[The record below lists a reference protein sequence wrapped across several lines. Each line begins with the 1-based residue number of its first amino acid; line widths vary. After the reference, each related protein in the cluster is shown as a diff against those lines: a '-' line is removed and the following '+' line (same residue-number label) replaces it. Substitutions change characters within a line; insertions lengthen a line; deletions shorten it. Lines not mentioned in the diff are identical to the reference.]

1 MYITLHVFRLI
12 FVFGE
17 KCDHYLLSVYEIYPF
32 TQPRP
37 TAVDRMTQQAHFIA
51 AILMFFDI

>member
-17 KCDHYLLSVYEIYPF
+17 KRDHYLLSVYGIYPF
-32 TQPRP
+32 TKPRP

-51 AILMFFDI
+51 AI